1 MFEKI
6 KNKNGNNEIESL
18 IALLA
23 KLPGFGKR
31 SARRAV
37 LHMINKRE
45 SLMQPITKQIAE
57 VYNKVSKYSTVILNT
72 YVLLSSNNLD

>member
-45 SLMQPITKQIAE
+45 SLMQPISKQIAE
-57 VYNKVSKYSTVILNT
+57 VYNKVSKCEKCGNITII
-72 YVLLSSNNLD
+72 SSYD